1 MDNVNVRK
9 LTYGGL
15 MTALVFVTTAII
27 PQIPIPFTEGYI
39 HTGDSMIFVTSILLG
54 WKYGLF
60 AGGVGSA
67 MADLFLGYAHWALP
81 TLIIKGIMG
90 AIVGLMAQDVNSHK
104 LKTLRSIISYTI
116 GIGWVGTAIYFK
128 TTLYNIS
135 SNLENSEVAGFLV
148 EKLSLDGTQQLE
160 SLINSVQLSL
170 MFAAIII
177 PVFIVVLSI
186 ILKKKDKELFSMNSL
201 MGMTLAG
208 LWMVVGYYIAGGILK
223 GNMIIP
229 MFSVPANII
238 QFIGGAVI
246 AFPIILALKKSK
258 VSTKIS
264 SRII

>member
-1 MDNVNVRK
+1 MNNFNVRR

-15 MTALVFVTTAII
+15 MTALVFATTAIV
-27 PQIPIPFTEGYI
+27 PQIPIPFSEGYI

-54 WKYGLF
+54 WRYGVF

-90 AIVGLMAQDVNSHK
+90 AIVGLMAQDIKDNK
-104 LKTLRSIISYTI
+104 LKTFRSIVSYII
-116 GIGWVGTAIYFK
+116 GIGWIGLSIYLK
-128 TTLYNIS
+128 TTLHNIS
-135 SNLENSEVAGFLV
+135 ANLETSETANFLV
-148 EKLSLDGTQQLE
+148 EKFNLKGMEQLQ

-170 MFAAIII
+170 IFAIII
-177 PVFIVVLSI
+177 IPIFILILSI
-186 ILKKKDKELFSMNSL
+186 ILRKKDKELFSINSL

-208 LWMVVGYYIAGGILK
+208 LWMVTGYYIAGGILK

-229 MFSVPANII
+229 IFSVPANII

-246 AFPIILALKKSK
+246 AFPIILALKKA
-258 VSTKIS
+258 KIS
-264 SRII
+264 TILSSRLN